1 MAAAKNKK
9 SKKKT
14 TTPAKSGG
22 GDNNNNNKAT
32 DDRQELLEKTMR
44 ALEGKTGKKYKQ
56 REDLPSVKHM
66 LSHGAPDDDRTETEK
81 LREMLSFYAVILV
94 LFLISLGVLK
104 MLLPHL
110 SSDGQPFRL
119 PTLNMNRNQG
129 GGEL

>member
-22 GDNNNNNKAT
+22 DDNNNNKAM

-66 LSHGAPDDDRTETEK
+66 LSHGAPDDDRSETEK
-81 LREMLSFYAVILV
+81 LREMLSFYAVVLV

-104 MLLPHL
+104 MVLPHL
-110 SSDGQPFRL
+110 SSDGQPFQL
-119 PTLNMNRNQG
+119 PKMNRNQG